1 MNPFEQFLR
10 KLFAGGLPPSVI
22 EEDRQAANMGVA
34 VDKLPKM
41 AKDIGKSFVDSYKQ
55 RALDLQTLADQS
67 IFRQVPLSDYEQVQ
81 APRQAQRDLALDVLS
96 AGLGSGM
103 RVGADILSSAPAVG
117 KSVVKNTALNTL
129 RNSPIFKASFEG
141 QLPRLAPDSWK
152 QFGNTVEEAR
162 ANLSSVLGQI
172 PRNPEIA
179 FASEQI
185 PVGHSSPYFYTQPEI
200 SRRTAS
206 TGEGAAL
213 KGPGLYVGESP
224 AVYDEHYRNTLARPE
239 GIATMLGGQLPI
251 DKYSI
256 KDRYNQVL
264 RDPQFGGIY
273 DNADAETKRKL
284 AMLSDFSYRVPSSS
298 NIESS
303 TSYAES
309 QRNAAERFY
318 KNAELYQKF
327 GDEAKKLLGP
337 NAKDNWV
344 ESQTKFM
351 QDYYRRNPSILD
363 EQFNKL
369 KATAEDDVIRYGK
382 YVKSERANYKRAL
395 GDFNKAQSQLVK
407 NFKIQQ
413 PEKVIAT
420 YEGLLGVNPGE
431 LLQQDLP
438 FFGLGG
444 KDLERAMQAFGNFK
458 TAKGESLADIY
469 MKNMEAASKNVPKMS
484 PMTLEQWQGDAN
496 KDLRNRLRQA
506 STDIQNINVNAIKGY
521 TPSYEYS
528 SLAND
533 PFAIVD
539 ALKDQGI
546 VGTKYADAVSRRNF
560 LANITNPE
568 PTTFNY
574 TVFDPRRIQFNRAYG
589 AADPFGSLSSTM
601 QAIQNAKQEKK
612 NGKDSRAS
620 KK

>member
-67 IFRQVPLSDYEQVQ
+67 IFRQVPLSDYEQIQ

-96 AGLGSGM
+96 AGAGSGM
-103 RVGADILSSAPAVG
+103 RVGADILSSAPSVG
-117 KSVVKNTALNTL
+117 GSVARNAALDRL
-129 RNSPIFKASFEG
+129 RQSPIIQASLLKETEK
-141 QLPRLAPDSWK
+141 LAPDSWK
-152 QFGNTVEEAR
+152 QFGNTLEEAR
-162 ANLSSVLGQI
+162 ANLSSALGQI

-179 FASEQI
+179 SALEQI
-185 PVGHSSPYFYTQPEI
+185 RVGHSSPYFYTQPEI

-213 KGPGLYVGESP
+213 KGPGLYVAEGTP
-224 AVYDEHYRNTLARPE
+224 VYEGHYRTSLARPT
-239 GIATMLGGQLPI
+239 GPTAMLGEQLALNRQAI
-251 DKYSI
+251 Q
-256 KDRYNQVL
+256 DRYDQILLEAPV
-264 RDPQFGGIY
+264 GGF
-273 DNADAETKRKL
+273 DKLGAEKRRKL
-284 AMLSDFSYRVPSSS
+284 AMLSDFIYRVPSSS
-298 NIESS
+298 DIENS
-303 TSYAES
+303 TKYLENKRGFIVDQYERIAEYEKKIAES
-309 QRNAAERFY
+309 KEVLKPDY
-318 KNAELYQKF
+318 KDKWL
-327 GDEAKKLLGP
+327 
-337 NAKDNWV
+337 
-344 ESQTKFM
+344 ESQSKFM
-351 QDYYRRNPSILD
+351 QEYFTRNPDKFREHLAGVRNLAKSDIERYEGYIKHDIPDIKRRL
-363 EQFNKL
+363 EKFNDL
-369 KATAEDDVIRYGK
+369 QT
-382 YVKSERANYKRAL
+382 
-395 GDFNKAQSQLVK
+395 QLTR
-407 NFKIQQ
+407 NFKLQY

-469 MKNMEAASKNVPKMS
+469 MKNMEAASKNLPKMS
-484 PMTLEQWQGDAN
+484 PMTLEQWQGAAN

-506 STDIQNINVNAIKGY
+506 STDLQDINVNAIKGY
-521 TPSYEYS
+521 TPSYERT
-528 SLAND
+528 SLQND

-546 VGTKYADAVSRRNF
+546 VGTKYADGVSRRNF

-574 TVFDPRRIQFNRAYG
+574 TVFDPRRIQFDRAYG

>member
-67 IFRQVPLSDYEQVQ
+67 IFRQVPLSDYEQIQ

-96 AGLGSGM
+96 AGAGSGM
-103 RVGADILSSAPAVG
+103 RVGADILSSAPVVG
-117 KSVVKNTALNTL
+117 GSVARNTALDRL
-129 RNSPIFKASFEG
+129 RQSPIIQASLLKETEK
-141 QLPRLAPDSWK
+141 LAPDSWK
-152 QFGNTVEEAR
+152 QFGNTLEEAR
-162 ANLSSVLGQI
+162 ANLSSALGQI

-179 FASEQI
+179 SALEQI

-213 KGPGLYVGESP
+213 KGPGLYVAEGTP
-224 AVYDEHYRNTLARPE
+224 VYEGHYRTSLARPE
-239 GIATMLGGQLPI
+239 SPTAMLGGQLPI
-251 DKYSI
+251 NKSSI
-256 KDRYNQVL
+256 KDRHDQVL
-264 RDPQFGGIY
+264 REAPFGIY
-273 DNADAETKRKL
+273 HNADAETKRKL
-284 AMLSDFSYRVPSSS
+284 AILSDFTYRVPSSS
-298 NIESS
+298 DIENS
-303 TSYAES
+303 TKYLENKRGSLAYEYERLAGYEKKIAELKEVLKSDSKDKWLESQPRFTKDYLSRNPDVLEKRFEEVRNLAES
-309 QRNAAERFY
+309 DLKRY
-318 KNAELYQKF
+318 
-327 GDEAKKLLGP
+327 EAYVKHDTPNIKRKLE
-337 NAKDNWV
+337 D
-344 ESQTKFM
+344 
-351 QDYYRRNPSILD
+351 
-363 EQFNKL
+363 FNKL
-369 KATAEDDVIRYGK
+369 QT
-382 YVKSERANYKRAL
+382 
-395 GDFNKAQSQLVK
+395 QLTR
-407 NFKIQQ
+407 NFKLQYPQKI
-413 PEKVIAT
+413 IAT

-438 FFGLGG
+438 FFGLSG

-469 MKNMEAASKNVPKMS
+469 MKNMEVASKNLPKMS
-484 PMTLEQWQGDAN
+484 PMTLEQWQGEAN
-496 KDLRNRLRQA
+496 KDLRTRLRQA
-506 STDIQNINVNAIKGY
+506 STDLQNINVNAIKGY
-521 TPSYEYS
+521 TPSYERT
-528 SLAND
+528 SLQND

-546 VGTKYADAVSRRNF
+546 VGTKYADGISRRNF
-560 LANITNPE
+560 LANITDPE

-574 TVFDPRRIQFNRAYG
+574 TVFDPRRIQFDKAYG